1 MKTPPGTDAPALLRG
16 LGVWGAALLTTGS
29 ILGSA
34 IFMTTGDIAQVVPH
48 ASLIL
53 LLWVAGGLVTLSG
66 ALCYAE
72 LGTMFPRSGG
82 QYQFLKEAYGP
93 LPGFL
98 FGWTCFLVIGSGGIA
113 ALAAGFGEYFGSFV
127 PALSTANTLAVL
139 PLGPWTFRLTGGPLV
154 GAAAILL
161 LTAVN
166 YIGLRKGA
174 GLQGTVTFLTVVL
187 VLGFGTLG
195 LAVPATT
202 APRFLAPLPEG
213 HLLAGLGVGMISV
226 FWAYDGWYNLAF
238 SAGEVSQPERNL
250 PRGLI
255 LGTSTV
261 IALYTLLNLVYVRA
275 VPIEE
280 LRTTSRIGEAAAAA
294 LFGPIGARLVAGVI
308 LVSIFGCLS
317 ASILACARVYLPM
330 AEDGLF
336 FRSLAR
342 IHPTYRTPG
351 PSLLAQGAWSI
362 VLVFSGSYQQ
372 LYTYVVFALVVFH
385 AATGVAVFVL
395 RRSRPDS
402 PRPYKTWGYP
412 WIPGVFVFFCLALM
426 VNTLEEKP
434 RESLAGLVL
443 VAAGL
448 PAYAWWRRSAA
459 KGGHP

>member
-1 MKTPPGTDAPALLRG
+1 M
-16 LGVWGAALLTTGS
+16 
-29 ILGSA
+29 
-34 IFMTTGDIAQVVPH
+34 
-48 ASLIL
+48 
-53 LLWVAGGLVTLSG
+53 
-66 ALCYAE
+66 
-72 LGTMFPRSGG
+72 
-82 QYQFLKEAYGP
+82 
-93 LPGFL
+93 
-98 FGWTCFLVIGSGGIA
+98 
-113 ALAAGFGEYFGSFV
+113 
-127 PALSTANTLAVL
+127 
-139 PLGPWTFRLTGGPLV
+139 
-154 GAAAILL
+154 
-161 LTAVN
+161 
-166 YIGLRKGA
+166 
-174 GLQGTVTFLTVVL
+174 
-187 VLGFGTLG
+187 
-195 LAVPATT
+195 
-202 APRFLAPLPEG
+202 
-213 HLLAGLGVGMISV
+213 
-226 FWAYDGWYNLAF
+226 
-238 SAGEVSQPERNL
+238 
-250 PRGLI
+250 
-255 LGTSTV
+255 
-261 IALYTLLNLVYVRA
+261 RA